1 MTRFR
6 VRDIG
11 ELRRRVKTSRREVI
25 VVPYSVRT
33 LAERVG
39 VNRSTI
45 GYLIS
50 GKRPVVTEA
59 VAKGVAEA
67 LEVPVE
73 ELFVPEDSQYRE
85 EESDDV
91 ECAP

>member
-1 MTRFR
+1 VTRFR
-6 VRDIG
+6 VRDIS

-50 GKRPVVTEA
+50 GKRPVVNEA

-67 LEVPVE
+67 LEVSVE
-73 ELFVPEDSQYRE
+73 ELFVPEDSQSRE
-85 EESDDV
+85 G
-91 ECAP
+91 ECDAQECSP

>member
-1 MTRFR
+1 MARFR
-6 VRDIG
+6 VRDISD
-11 ELRRRVKTSRREVI
+11 LRQRVKSSRREVV

-50 GKRPVVTEA
+50 GKRPVVTET

-73 ELFVPEDSQYRE
+73 ELFVPEDSQSRE
-85 EESDDV
+85 GESDAQ
-91 ECAP
+91 ESSL